1 MAKTV
6 QQGYYKLKGI
16 NKWMHFSMNCWI
28 NLKQDS
34 GKDIGTFG
42 KEYDEADTISRFII
56 LCEVAQA
63 ALKAYDQEQ
72 GNDIDYDI
80 YKVRAWMEAL
90 KEDDAADFMAAMSHS
105 INLPVPKKDK
115 AKK

>member
-16 NKWMHFSMNCWI
+16 NKWMHFSMNCWV

-42 KEYDEADTISRFII
+42 RDYENADTVGQFML
-56 LCEVAQA
+56 LCEVAFA
-63 ALKAYDQEQ
+63 SLKAYDQEED
-72 GNDIDYDI
+72 NDIDYNI
-80 YKVRAWMEAL
+80 FKVRTWMEAL
-90 KEDDAADFMAAMSHS
+90 KEDDAADFISAMTHS
-105 INLPVPKKDK
+105 MNLPVGKKG

>member
-6 QQGYYKLKGI
+6 QQGYYKLKGV
-16 NKWMHFSMNCWI
+16 NKWLHFSMNCWV

-42 KEYDEADTISRFII
+42 KEYDDADTIGKFMI
-56 LCEVAQA
+56 LTEVAYA
-63 ALKAYDQEQ
+63 AAKAYDQEE
-72 GNDIDYDI
+72 GNDIDYNI
-80 YKVRAWMEAL
+80 FKVRTWMEAL
-90 KEDDAADFMAAMSHS
+90 KEDDAKDFMLAMSHS
-105 INLPVPKKDK
+105 INLPVGKKV